1 MPDLER
7 LLRSTLEEVGSA
19 YEPADEAAARERFLK
34 RKRARR
40 FRLAISGVA
49 VTAAAVA
56 AALFVFSVPATEDE
70 PLPSAAAPQPVA
82 TIGVGDEPISASAG
96 DAGVW
101 VAEAGAESVRLIDP
115 NTNEVRAVVPVGRD
129 AQGAPDEV
137 DAHPEGDVWIVTD
150 TGWVT
155 RLYGDPP
162 GIEGTSR
169 SSGERL
175 VARTDVHLDIAATPD
190 GMVAVE
196 PAAGELYFVSDGGEG
211 PPNPAEADETSTEGW
226 SPTDVAHAAG
236 RTWLLDGSM
245 GEVRA
250 LSDPTGEPV
259 GEFAYRLD
267 LPVGNA
273 IPSSRAAGGGDNA
286 DLAATDDSLWIA
298 TGTGGSLF
306 RIDLT
311 TGDIDVEHEV
321 GGRYT
326 DLAVE
331 GNTVWALTGGD
342 GPSMLRQFDAASGRV
357 VGDPLEMSGRPTDVT
372 AADGSAWVTDGDGAN
387 VVRVD
392 PSPVTDEEAEAPED
406 DEAAAL
412 IDPDDLVFAFS
423 EHGDIYV
430 QPRSGDPIRLTDTRR
445 KSEVNPTISPEGDAI
460 VYEVE
465 FEGLVRLDLISGESQ
480 DLGEGSNPSFEPE
493 GSFAWVVNNG
503 GDPEI
508 LIGPPGGAPERR
520 VSVGDCASETGDTS
534 GPAEMCPTI
543 VRNLTW
549 APDGSALYYEAGW
562 EFGFPLYQL
571 QIAEGS
577 QPFDLGEATGY
588 EIGGDVI
595 SYSAPTAVTEDSI
608 HVVRSCCTQGAD
620 QDPTSHEFGSIRFTE
635 GGREYEELFDLGVLD
650 AIATDWQA
658 VSLGTW
664 TLREDG
670 TWEEST
676 ESTWLISDSTA
687 LWVVDESGDAT
698 AVRDPGPGPGGD
710 VFAFKGLAARR

>member
-82 TIGVGDEPISASAG
+82 TIAVGDEPISASAVG
-96 DAGVW
+96 GEIWVAEKDSSTISRIDPATDEVERTISVDADPDEVAVDPRGTVW
-101 VAEAGAESVRLIDP
+101 VAYEDGS
-115 NTNEVRAVVPVGRD
+115 
-129 AQGAPDEV
+129 
-137 DAHPEGDVWIVTD
+137 
-150 TGWVT
+150 VT
-155 RLYGDPP
+155 RVYSGGVGTLGFEESFQLAE
-162 GIEGTSR
+162 EG
-169 SSGERL
+169 E
-175 VARTDVHLDIAATPD
+175 AVHLDLAAAPD
-190 GMVAVE
+190 GLVAVD
-196 PAAGELYFVSDGGEG
+196 PATGEIFEVSTDPSEGITQGSGGPAPRFGGGFSATDVSYGDEGIWFLDGRAGEVLPYPELRS
-211 PPNPAEADETSTEGW
+211 
-226 SPTDVAHAAG
+226 
-236 RTWLLDGSM
+236 
-245 GEVRA
+245 
-250 LSDPTGEPV
+250 GEPLAR
-259 GEFAYRLD
+259 ELSNRRSN
-267 LPVGNA
+267 LP
-273 IPSSRAAGGGDNA
+273 RMQGGDNA
-286 DLAATDDSLWIA
+286 DLAVAKDSLWIA

-331 GNTVWALTGGD
+331 GNTVWALTGGN

-357 VGDPLEMSGRPTDVT
+357 VGDSLEMSGRPTDVT

-392 PSPVTDEEAEAPED
+392 PSPVTEEEAEAPED
-406 DEAAAL
+406 DEVAAL
-412 IDPDDLVFAFS
+412 IDPDDLVFAYS
-423 EHGDIYV
+423 ERGDIYV
-430 QPRSGDPIRLTDTRR
+430 QPRSGDPIRVTDTRR

-465 FEGLVRLDLISGESQ
+465 FEGLVRFDLISGESQ
-480 DLGEGSNPSFEPE
+480 DLGEGSNPSFGPD
-493 GSFAWVVNNG
+493 GWFAWVVNNAADG
-503 GDPEI
+503 TEI
-508 LIGPPGGAPERR
+508 LVGPPGGEPTQR
-520 VSVGDCASETGDTS
+520 VSAEDCSAEAG
-534 GPAEMCPTI
+534 GPPDPAQMCPMI
-543 VRNLTW
+543 VRNISW
-549 APDGSALYYEAGW
+549 APDGSAIYYEAGW
-562 EFGFPLYQL
+562 EFDFPLYQL
-571 QIAEGS
+571 QMGEGS

-620 QDPTSHEFGSIRFTE
+620 QDPTSHEFGLIRFTE
-635 GGREYEELFDLGVLD
+635 GGPEYEELFDLGVLD
-650 AIATDWQA
+650 ATATDWQA
-658 VSLGTW
+658 VPLGTW

-676 ESTWLISDSTA
+676 ESTWLISDSTT
-687 LWVVDESGDAT
+687 LWVVDESGDST
-698 AVRDPGPGPGGD
+698 EVRDPGPGEGGD
-710 VFAFKGLAARR
+710 FAFKGLASRR